1 MTTLLLIPAVL
12 ALAAWLYLLLGRGGF
27 WRSRIEAPAP
37 PPLTTAPPVVAVVP
51 ARDEADLVGQAV
63 GSLLRQDYPGRLSV
77 VLVDDG
83 STDGTADRA
92 LEAARALGPQ
102 AADRLLVVR
111 ASPTPRGWAG
121 KVWAMAEGLR
131 HAGEAMPEAAY
142 VLFTDADIL
151 HPPDGLARLVA
162 RAEDG
167 KLDLVSLMVRLSCV
181 SLAERALIPAFVFFF
196 AMLYPFDRVADRG
209 HRTAAAAGGCM
220 LARRTALASI
230 GGLASIRGAIIDDCA
245 LAAAIKP
252 GGAIW
257 LGHAHAVTRSL
268 RRYEGPAPIWRM
280 IARSA
285 YTQLGHSPA
294 LLAATV
300 AGMLLVYVAPPVL
313 ALLAHGAAAI
323 IGAAAWLLMALAFL
337 PMIRLYG
344 LSPLWAPA
352 LPLVALFYVAATI
365 DSARRFHAGHGG
377 EWKGRAYGPAES
389 AP

>member
-1 MTTLLLIPAVL
+1 M
-12 ALAAWLYLLLGRGGF
+12 
-27 WRSRIEAPAP
+27 
-37 PPLTTAPPVVAVVP
+37 
-51 ARDEADLVGQAV
+51 
-63 GSLLRQDYPGRLSV
+63 RQDYPGRLSV

-102 AADRLLVVR
+102 AADRLLVGR
-111 ASPTPRGWAG
+111 ASTTPRGWAG

-131 HAGEAMPEAAY
+131 HADEAMPEAAY

-151 HPPDGLARLVA
+151 HAPDDLARLVA
-162 RAEDG
+162 RAEDR

-181 SLAERALIPAFVFFF
+181 SLAERALVPAFVFFF

-220 LARRTALASI
+220 LARRTALARI
-230 GGLASIRGAIIDDCA
+230 GGLAAIRGAIIDDCA

-257 LGHAHAVTRSL
+257 LGHARDVTRSL

-285 YTQLGHSPA
+285 YVQLGHSPA
-294 LLAATV
+294 LLVATV

-313 ALLAHGAAAI
+313 ALLAHGPAAI
-323 IGAAAWLLMALAFL
+323 IGAAALAPHGARF
-337 PMIRLYG
+337 PAHDP
-344 LSPLWAPA
+344 PLRPLAPLGA
-352 LPLVALFYVAATI
+352 GAA
-365 DSARRFHAGHGG
+365 ARRTLLRRGHDRF
-377 EWKGRAYGPAES
+377 RAPLPCGPRRRVEGARLWPAES